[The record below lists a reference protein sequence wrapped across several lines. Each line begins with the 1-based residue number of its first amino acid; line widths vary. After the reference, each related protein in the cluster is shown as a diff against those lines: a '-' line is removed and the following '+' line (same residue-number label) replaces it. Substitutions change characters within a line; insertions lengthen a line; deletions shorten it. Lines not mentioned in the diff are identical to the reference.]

1 MESFWKWLSYFF
13 WEIIM
18 NNSLPGS
25 ESHNSS
31 SKTLQDPFYS
41 VLMANAILNICLCYP
56 TIMMNILA
64 IQALRK
70 TPSLSKNLKTL
81 LLNLAVSDLSVGV
94 LGQPLYIVRR
104 VGQLHGNLHK
114 LRTSFS
120 IVANVL
126 FLSSFCGVTA
136 ASADRFVSIWK
147 PLRYP
152 QLVTHERVVITVIAI
167 WLLSAFLG
175 LANVFLLTEKMSFV
189 IFFIIELFCFVSTT
203 WFTLK
208 VYLTIRRQ
216 NLQIQARAH
225 SAQNSHI
232 MIKDATLNKSAQ
244 STYWIHFAFWVCYF
258 PQFFVSCLRQFITH
272 PHQQHTFMM
281 ILVSSWTLVLMNSAL
296 NPIIY
301 CRKMRSIRRTMI
313 DILQSIIRRI
323 RLGLPFWRQLKNDV
337 EVIHTAENLS
347 WKTKRRVY
355 TVRTWLQL
363 GIILFHLNQFMTKF

>member
-1 MESFWKWLSYFF
+1 
-13 WEIIM
+13 M
-18 NNSLPGS
+18 NNSLPGT

-167 WLLSAFLG
+167 WLL
-175 LANVFLLTEKMSFV
+175 KC
-189 IFFIIELFCFVSTT
+189 I
-203 WFTLK
+203 
-208 VYLTIRRQ
+208 
-216 NLQIQARAH
+216 
-225 SAQNSHI
+225 
-232 MIKDATLNKSAQ
+232 
-244 STYWIHFAFWVCYF
+244 
-258 PQFFVSCLRQFITH
+258 
-272 PHQQHTFMM
+272 
-281 ILVSSWTLVLMNSAL
+281 SWTCECVPSHREDVF
-296 NPIIY
+296 
-301 CRKMRSIRRTMI
+301 C
-313 DILQSIIRRI
+313 DIFHNR
-323 RLGLPFWRQLKNDV
+323 
-337 EVIHTAENLS
+337 
-347 WKTKRRVY
+347 
-355 TVRTWLQL
+355 
-363 GIILFHLNQFMTKF
+363 IILLRFHHMVYFKGLFNDQTSKLTNSG

>member
-1 MESFWKWLSYFF
+1 MS
-13 WEIIM
+13 
-18 NNSLPGS
+18 NSLPGT

-208 VYLTIRRQ
+208 VYLMIRRQ

-281 ILVSSWTLVLMNSAL
+281 ILVSSWTLVLLNSAL

-301 CRKMRSIRRTMI
+301 CWKMRSIRRTMI

-323 RLGLPFWRQLKNDV
+323 RLGLPF
-337 EVIHTAENLS
+337 
-347 WKTKRRVY
+347 
-355 TVRTWLQL
+355 
-363 GIILFHLNQFMTKF
+363 